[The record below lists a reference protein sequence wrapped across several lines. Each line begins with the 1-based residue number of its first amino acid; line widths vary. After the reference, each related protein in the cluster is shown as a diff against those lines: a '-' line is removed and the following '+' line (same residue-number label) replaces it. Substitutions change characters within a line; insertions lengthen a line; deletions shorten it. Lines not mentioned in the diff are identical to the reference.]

1 VSERLCSYL
10 HCYTV
15 LYYTLHLHRSPYPL
29 GSSAAVAND
38 TVDDEDAIIGDD
50 DLLGAAFED
59 AVYDD
64 IDATSSNN
72 NGTPHPSPIKLAT
85 VNM

>member
-50 DLLGAAFED
+50 DLLGPDFED

-64 IDATSSNN
+64 DDTAYSNDS
-72 NGTPHPSPIKLAT
+72 GTPQPSPIKLAT
-85 VNM
+85 VIM